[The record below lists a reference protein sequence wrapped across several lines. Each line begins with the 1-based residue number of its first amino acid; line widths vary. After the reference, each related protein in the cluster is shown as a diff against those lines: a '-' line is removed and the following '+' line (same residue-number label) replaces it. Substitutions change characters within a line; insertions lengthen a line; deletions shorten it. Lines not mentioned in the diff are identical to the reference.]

1 MLLATTIMLLVFRSP
16 SAIISVMWL
25 ISAKMFVNDKPPFPL
40 RKFHSIANLC
50 ATLNAATT
58 FIMFII
64 YGTKFRSEFTYI
76 YCGILYR
83 IKKSKKTT
91 IIKQEQQQ
99 MKQLISNNKNE
110 NKQHINDIKPKM
122 NLSLKN
128 KSNRKHYL
136 GVLKN
141 NNSTVTST
149 TTSSGS
155 FSVKKKRQDR
165 DSYDEE
171 YDLIMNHNKNIHISP
186 RQLEVTIREDECIEN
201 HNDTKSTSLTES
213 YFNWF
218 TNFIRCRQ

>member
-25 ISAKMFVNDKPPFPL
+25 ISAKMFVNEKPPFPL

-64 YGTKFRSEFTYI
+64 YGTKFRSEFTHI
-76 YCGILYR
+76 YCRILYK
-83 IKKSKKTT
+83 IKISKETT
-91 IIKQEQQQ
+91 TIKQEEQQ
-99 MKQLISNNKNE
+99 MTQLISNNNNDNE
-110 NKQHINDIKPKM
+110 QHINDIKPKM
-122 NLSLKN
+122 NLSLIN
-128 KSNRKHYL
+128 KSNGNIYL
-136 GVLKN
+136 GLLTD
-141 NNSTVTST
+141 NNSAVTS
-149 TTSSGS
+149 SSAAAS
-155 FSVKKKRQDR
+155 SSTQQERQDR

-171 YDLIMNHNKNIHISP
+171 YDLIMTHNKSIHNSS
-186 RQLEVTIREDECIEN
+186 RQLEVTIREDECTEN
-201 HNDTKSTSLTES
+201 YNDTKLPSLTES